1 MQARAPLIKEHRL
14 IERMLTTI
22 EDALAEVEAGQQLD
36 PLFVDAAIDFIRTY
50 ADRTHHGKEEDIL
63 FAELSTRQLSAAD
76 QRAMD
81 ELVADHVFAR
91 RATTEVAAANERFR
105 SGDFAALAVIVAR
118 LRTLCDFYPVHI
130 AKEDRAFFLAARAYF
145 TNAEDQAMLA
155 RFWEF
160 DRRMIHEKYAALV
173 EGLRRR

>member
-14 IERMLTTI
+14 IERMLEAV
-22 EDALAEVEAGQQLD
+22 EDALAEVEAGQRLD
-36 PLFVDAAIDFIRTY
+36 PRFVDAAIDFMRTY
-50 ADRTHHGKEEDIL
+50 ADRTHHGKEEDLL

-76 QRAMD
+76 QRAMA

-91 RATTEVAAANERFR
+91 RTTAELAAANERYR
-105 SGDFAALAVIVAR
+105 SGEAAALAPIVER
-118 LRTLCDFYPVHI
+118 LRTLCAFYRAHI
-130 AKEDRAFFLAARAYF
+130 AKEDRAFFVAARAYF
-145 TNAEDQAMLA
+145 TDAEDQALLA

-160 DRRMIHEKYAALV
+160 DRRMIHEKYAALI

>member
-1 MQARAPLIKEHRL
+1 MQARAPLIEEHRL

-81 ELVADHVFAR
+81 ELVADHVL
-91 RATTEVAAANERFR
+91 RAAPPLSSPRPMSASAVATSPPWR
-105 SGDFAALAVIVAR
+105 
-118 LRTLCDFYPVHI
+118 
-130 AKEDRAFFLAARAYF
+130 
-145 TNAEDQAMLA
+145 
-155 RFWEF
+155 
-160 DRRMIHEKYAALV
+160 
-173 EGLRRR
+173 